1 MRCNEC
7 YGRDLVLHQDG
18 GIVRCNINHFNIYY
32 IFQYP
37 HFDVRRNVVH
47 NIHAIA
53 IYISCHEYVL
63 SLKMALIAET
73 CS

>member
-7 YGRDLVLHQDG
+7 YGRDIVLHQDG
-18 GIVRCNINHFNIYY
+18 GIVRCNTTHFNVFY

-37 HFDVRRNVVH
+37 LFDVRRDLVH
-47 NIHAIA
+47 KIKRIA
-53 IYISCHEYVL
+53 IYISRYEYVL
-63 SLKMALIAET
+63 SLTMAVIAET